1 MWAKTC
7 LRAFPSEDG
16 TKMNTKLMPALI
28 AMALAGALTGTASA
42 QTAVASQ
49 PANTVATVNGTAIT
63 QAEVDAVLRVS
74 RQPDTPQVR
83 QAIKNQLITRVLIQ
97 QAAEKANY
105 GSKPEVQAAMQ
116 VAKANAETQLYLRD
130 NVKPDP
136 VTDAQVKSRYD
147 EIVASL
153 GKDEYKPR
161 LIVVQDAAT
170 AATVLSELKAG
181 KSFEGL
187 ARQYSI
193 APSRGAGGELSWTSF
208 KTPATEG
215 KTSGLPVAI
224 AQALETLPVGAVT
237 PSSIPID
244 GARAIVKLDAKRPTQ
259 VPSFPQA
266 QATIRQQLEALALEK
281 ASAQFVGGLLKNATI
296 QQ

>member
-1 MWAKTC
+1 MMTKTN
-7 LRAFPSEDG
+7 LGYTLS
-16 TKMNTKLMPALI
+16 
-28 AMALAGALTGTASA
+28 ALALTAALTGSAFA
-42 QTAVASQ
+42 QTSVAPQATGS
-49 PANTVATVNGTAIT
+49 VATVNGTAIT
-63 QAEVDAVLRVS
+63 QAEVDAVLRAS

-83 QAIKNQLITRVLIQ
+83 QAIKNQLIARVLIQ

-116 VAKANAETQLYLRD
+116 VAKANAETQLYLKD

-161 LIVVQDAAT
+161 LIIVRDAAT

-181 KSFEGL
+181 KSFDGL

-193 APSRGAGGELSWTSF
+193 APSRDTGGELPWVSF
-208 KTPATEG
+208 KVPATEG
-215 KTSGLPVAI
+215 KTSGLPVAV
-224 AQALETLPVGAVT
+224 AQALEKLPVGAIT
-237 PSSIPID
+237 PESIPID

-259 VPSFPQA
+259 VPTFNQA
-266 QATIRQQLEALALEK
+266 QATIRQQLGALALEK

-296 QQ
+296 QR

>member
-1 MWAKTC
+1 MKTT
-7 LRAFPSEDG
+7 LSHVLS
-16 TKMNTKLMPALI
+16 MLV
-28 AMALAGALTGTASA
+28 LAGTCIEPGFA
-42 QTAVASQ
+42 QTATTAA
-49 PANTVATVNGTAIT
+49 PTGAVATVNGTAIT
-63 QAEVDAVLRVS
+63 QAEVDAVLRAS

-105 GSKPEVQAAMQ
+105 GSKPEVQTAMQ
-116 VAKANAETQLYLRD
+116 VAKANAETQLYLKD
-130 NVKPDP
+130 SVKPDP
-136 VTDAQVKSRYD
+136 VTDAQVKARYD

-153 GKDEYKPR
+153 GQQEYKPC
-161 LIVVQDAAT
+161 LIVVKDAAA

-193 APSRGAGGELSWTSF
+193 APSRDAGGELPWVSF
-208 KTPATEG
+208 KSPATEG

-224 AQALETLPVGAVT
+224 AQAVEKLPVGAVT
-237 PSSIPID
+237 PESISVD

-259 VPSFPQA
+259 VPAFPQA

-281 ASAQFVGGLLKNATI
+281 ASAQFVGGLLKGATI

>member
-1 MWAKTC
+1 MK
-7 LRAFPSEDG
+7 
-16 TKMNTKLMPALI
+16 TKLMPALI

-42 QTAVASQ
+42 QTAAASQ
-49 PANTVATVNGTAIT
+49 PANTVATVNGTVIT
-63 QAEVDAVLRVS
+63 QAEVDAVLQAS

-147 EIVASL
+147 EIVVSL

-161 LIVVQDAAT
+161 LIVVRDAAT

-193 APSRGAGGELSWTSF
+193 APSRGAGGELPWTSF

-259 VPSFPQA
+259 VPPFPQA
-266 QATIRQQLEALALEK
+266 QATIRQQLEALELEK

>member
-1 MWAKTC
+1 MMKAT
-7 LRAFPSEDG
+7 LNYA
-16 TKMNTKLMPALI
+16 LMVTALTS
-28 AMALAGALTGTASA
+28 ALAGSAHAQTPAASA
-42 QTAVASQ
+42 AT
-49 PANTVATVNGTAIT
+49 NTVATVNGTAIT
-63 QAEVDAVLRVS
+63 QAEVDAVLRAS

-83 QAIKNQLITRVLIQ
+83 QVIKNQLIARVLIQ
-97 QAAEKANY
+97 QAAERANY
-105 GSKPEVQAAMQ
+105 GSKPEVQTAMQ
-116 VAKANAETQLYLRD
+116 VAKANAETQLYLKD
-130 NVKPDP
+130 NVKPEP
-136 VTDAQVKSRYD
+136 VTDGDVKARYD

-161 LIVVQDAAT
+161 LIVVRDAAT
-170 AATVLSELKAG
+170 AATVVSELKAG

-193 APSRGAGGELSWTSF
+193 APSRDSGGELPWVSF

-215 KTSGLPVAI
+215 ETSGLPVAI
-224 AQALETLPVGAVT
+224 AQALEKLPVGAVT
-237 PSSIPID
+237 PDSIPVD

-259 VPSFPQA
+259 VPAFNQA

-281 ASAQFVGGLLKNATI
+281 ASAQFVGGLLKTATI

>member
-1 MWAKTC
+1 MNVPNWKTFV
-7 LRAFPSEDG
+7 AAS
-16 TKMNTKLMPALI
+16 ALYLGI
-28 AMALAGALTGTASA
+28 AGVGHAETAALPTGTV
-42 QTAVASQ
+42 AV
-49 PANTVATVNGTAIT
+49 VNGTPIT
-63 QAEVDAVLRVS
+63 HSEVDAVLKAS
-74 RQPDTPQVR
+74 RQSDTPQIR

-97 QAAEKANY
+97 QAAEKASY
-105 GSKPEVQAAMQ
+105 GSKPEVQTAMQ
-116 VAKANAETQLYLRD
+116 VAKANAETQLYMKD
-130 NVKPDP
+130 NVKPAP
-136 VTDAQVKSRYD
+136 VTDAQVKARYD

-161 LIVVQDAAT
+161 LIVVKDAAT

-193 APSRGAGGELSWTSF
+193 VPSRDAGGELPWVSF

-224 AQALETLPVGAVT
+224 AQAVEKLPVGAVT
-237 PSSIPID
+237 PESIPVD
-244 GARAIVKLDAKRPTQ
+244 GARVIVKLDAKRPTQ
-259 VPSFPQA
+259 VPAFN
-266 QATIRQQLEALALEK
+266 ATKTTIQQQLQALALEK
-281 ASAQFVGGLLKNATI
+281 ASADFVGSLLKSATI

>member
-1 MWAKTC
+1 MN
-7 LRAFPSEDG
+7 FPNW
-16 TKMNTKLMPALI
+16 KPFI
-28 AMALAGALTGTASA
+28 AASA
-42 QTAVASQ
+42 LYLGIVCVAQAQTPTSSTL
-49 PANTVATVNGTAIT
+49 PAGTTAIVNGTSIT
-63 QAEVDAVLRVS
+63 QAEVDAVLKAS
-74 RQPDTPQVR
+74 RQPDSAQVR
-83 QAIKNQLITRVLIQ
+83 QAIKNQLIARVLIQ

-105 GSKPEVQAAMQ
+105 GSKPEVQTAMQ
-116 VAKANAETQLYLRD
+116 LAKANAETQLYLKD
-130 NVKPDP
+130 NVKPEP

-161 LIVVQDAAT
+161 LIVVRDAAT
-170 AATVLSELKAG
+170 AATVVSELKAG

-193 APSRGAGGELSWTSF
+193 APSRDSGGELPWVSF

-224 AQALETLPVGAVT
+224 AQALEKLPVGAVT
-237 PSSIPID
+237 PDSIPVD

-259 VPSFPQA
+259 VPAFNQA

-281 ASAQFVGGLLKNATI
+281 ASAQFVGGLLKTATI